1 MATDEGSTAA
11 DTFTTQTESV
21 GGESSQVVSV
31 PSLKTV
37 FLEKASSKEDVL
49 AIEKPLEDLGVNV
62 RLHDVNG
69 KVSCRC
75 LLFCII
81 QLIQAALSP

>member
-21 GGESSQVVSV
+21 EGESSQVASV

-37 FLEKASSKEDVL
+37 FLEKGSSKEDML

-69 KVSCRC
+69 KVSRRC
-75 LLFCII
+75 LFSSVI
-81 QLIQAALSP
+81 QLIQAVLSP